1 MKKKVLWFILIGV
14 FIATIVTGVLLMGRD
29 VTVVVNGQTAHVHT
43 YAITVRQLLRSMGYT
58 LTDADSVS
66 PAPGTWLANVDTV
79 TLDRSHDFALWVGP
93 NGKIFTFTSSART
106 PRELLSLAGIEPAED
121 DVVKID
127 GRQYGLDEPLPNAVN
142 IALQYIP
149 AIPLSVTEDG
159 NNLLIRSTGPSLG
172 KALWSG
178 GIHLTGAQGE
188 LVPFTLPLQSAQ
200 EIILTKP
207 TQLSIQ
213 VDGANLNVKSSA
225 ATVGQALQNAGIT
238 LQNLDYSVPSDES
251 PLPADGIIR
260 VVRVRE
266 EVKSEQETLPF
277 KVSYQPDSTLAL
289 DQSKEVTAGQYGIAV
304 SRVVIRY
311 EDGVEI
317 SRNSE
322 ESITLVA
329 PVDQVVALGTKIE
342 YKTLNTGFE
351 TITYYRTAVVHVTSY
366 SPCRLAPADGSSYC
380 NTRTASG
387 ATLTNGIIA
396 TTYEW
401 FQIFQGTQIYIPGY
415 GIGQVEDVGG
425 GIPGEYWID
434 LGYTDADW
442 ISWSSDVTVY
452 FMAPAPANVPWRLP

>member
-14 FIATIVTGVLLMGRD
+14 FVAAIITGILLMGRD
-29 VTVVVNGQTAHVHT
+29 VTVVVNGQTVRVHT
-43 YAITVRQLLRSMGYT
+43 YAVTVRQLLRGMGYS
-58 LTDADSVS
+58 LSNGDSVN
-66 PAPGTWLANVDTV
+66 PAPGTWLANVNTI
-79 TLDRSHDFALWVGP
+79 TLDRSHEFALWVGP
-93 NGKIFTFTSSART
+93 NGKIYTFTSSART

-127 GRQYGLDEPLPNAVN
+127 GIAYGMDEPLPNAVN

-149 AIPLSVTEDG
+149 AIPLSVSQDG
-159 NNLLIRSTGPSLG
+159 NNSLIRSTGPSLG

-178 GIHLTGAQGE
+178 GIHLNGAQGA
-188 LVPFTLPLQSAQ
+188 LLPFNLPLQNAQ
-200 EIILTKP
+200 EITLTKP

-213 VDGANLNVKSSA
+213 VDGAEIRSFSSA
-225 ATVGQALQNAGIT
+225 TTVGQALQNSGIT
-238 LQNLDYSVPSDES
+238 LQNLDYSLPSDNS

-266 EVKSEQETLPF
+266 EVKSEQESLPF

-289 DQSKEVTAGQYGIAV
+289 DQRKEITAGQYGIAV

-311 EDGVEI
+311 EDGVEV

-322 ESITLVA
+322 ESITLVP
-329 PVDQVVALGTKIE
+329 PVDQVVAYGTKIE
-342 YKTLNTGFE
+342 YQTLNTGFE

-366 SPCRLAPADGSSYC
+366 SPCRLAPADGSQYC

-396 TTYEW
+396 TTYDW

-434 LGYTDADW
+434 LGYTDEDW
-442 ISWSSDVTVY
+442 VSWSSYVTVY
-452 FMAPAPANVPWRLP
+452 FIAPAPANVPGILP

>member
-14 FIATIVTGVLLMGRD
+14 FVITIVTGVLLMGRD

-43 YAITVRQLLRSMGYT
+43 YAITVRQLLRGMGYT

-93 NGKIFTFTSSART
+93 NGKIYTFTSSART
-106 PRELLSLAGIEPAED
+106 PRELLSLAGIKPAED

-127 GRQYGLDEPLPNAVN
+127 GRQYGLDEPLPTAVN

-159 NNLLIRSTGPSLG
+159 NNSLIRSTGPSLG

-289 DQSKEVTAGQYGIAV
+289 DQRKEVTAGQYGIAV

-311 EDGVEI
+311 EDGVEV

-342 YKTLNTGFE
+342 YKTLNIGDG

>member
-1 MKKKVLWFILIGV
+1 MKKKALWFILIGV
-14 FIATIVTGVLLMGRD
+14 FVVTIITGVLLMGRD
-29 VTVVVNGQTAHVHT
+29 VTVIVNGQTVRVHT
-43 YAITVRQLLRSMGYT
+43 YAITVRQLLRGMGYT
-58 LTDADSVS
+58 LTNADSVK

-93 NGKIFTFTSSART
+93 NGKIYAFTSSART
-106 PRELLSLAGIEPAED
+106 PRELLALAGIEPAED
-121 DVVKID
+121 DIVKID
-127 GRQYGLDEPLPNAVN
+127 GRQYGLDESLPDTVN

-149 AIPLSVTEDG
+149 AIPLSVSQDG
-159 NNLLIRSTGPSLG
+159 NNSLIRSAGPSLG

-178 GIHLTGAQGE
+178 GIHLTGGE
-188 LVPFTLPLQSAQ
+188 SASVPFTLPLQSAQ

-213 VDGANLNVKSSA
+213 VDGASIKAMSSA
-225 ATVGQALQNAGIT
+225 ATVGQALQNNGIT

-251 PLPADGIIR
+251 PLPSDGVIR

-277 KVSYQPDSTLAL
+277 KVSYQADSTLAL
-289 DQSKEVTAGQYGIAV
+289 DQHKELTAGQYGIAV

-311 EDGVEI
+311 EDGMEV
-317 SRNSE
+317 SRNTE

-329 PVDQVVALGTKIE
+329 PVDQVVAYGTKIE
-342 YKTLNTGFE
+342 YKTLDTGFE

-366 SPCRLAPADGSSYC
+366 SPCRLAPADGSQYC

-396 TTYEW
+396 TTYAW
-401 FQIFQGTQIYIPGY
+401 FKIFQGTQIYIPGY
-415 GIGQVEDVGG
+415 GIGQVEDVGA

-442 ISWSSDVTVY
+442 VSWSSDVTVY
-452 FMAPAPANVPWRLP
+452 FIAPAPANVPEILP